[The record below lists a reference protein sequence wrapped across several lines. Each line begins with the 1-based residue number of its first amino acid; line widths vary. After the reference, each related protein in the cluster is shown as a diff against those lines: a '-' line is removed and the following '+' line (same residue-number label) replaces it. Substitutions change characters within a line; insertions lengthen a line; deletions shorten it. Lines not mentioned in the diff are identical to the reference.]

1 MTKLKI
7 QPDLEPG
14 PPPGEL
20 GETREPFHFPIQISE
35 RRLLLVTLDLLAI
48 NVGLAVG
55 VGLRPDYASG
65 WQLPLLYPH
74 WFLLLSGIYLVLA
87 NAFDSYNLRRAA
99 HMSDAAEAVAKSG
112 FLAMLI
118 FMLIPYLTPS
128 LPPSRRYLVLFPVI
142 TLTFLLVGRAFYV
155 ATLARLFFRRRTLII
170 GAGWAGS
177 TVLQALRQ
185 HGDDTYHIVG

>member
-1 MTKLKI
+1 MWQPGKVVRTETMTKLKI

-87 NAFDSYNLRRAA
+87 NAFDSYNLRL
-99 HMSDAAEAVAKSG
+99 S
-112 FLAMLI
+112 LI
-118 FMLIPYLTPS
+118 
-128 LPPSRRYLVLFPVI
+128 
-142 TLTFLLVGRAFYV
+142 
-155 ATLARLFFRRRTLII
+155 
-170 GAGWAGS
+170 
-177 TVLQALRQ
+177 
-185 HGDDTYHIVG
+185 HI